1 MTFDNNLIIVLAL
14 VMLAFLCLLIVI
26 FIAALFMRITG
37 RGIIPLLLSLREQ
50 FSESDPE
57 DERRYT
63 PKTHADLRAIAQ
75 QHDFNAALAQQ
86 VIEQQTASPTP
97 PPITPQNAPYV
108 AGASEAAPP
117 DPYHTPPPTF
127 IPPGASAQSA
137 NPLPP
142 ATPTP
147 RFGHRAPGAK
157 RQPSDRRRDEDDE
170 LGSDMLDFD
179 GDGSADV

>member
-1 MTFDNNLIIVLAL
+1 MTFDNNLIVVLAL
-14 VMLAFLCLLIVI
+14 VVLAFLCLLIVI

-57 DERRYT
+57 DERRYA
-63 PKTHADLRAIAQ
+63 PKGHADLRSIAQ

-86 VIEQQTASPTP
+86 VIEKQTVAPTP

-108 AGASEAAPP
+108 ANDIQPADS
-117 DPYHTPPPTF
+117 YHTPPPTF
-127 IPPGASAQSA
+127 VPPGASAQAA

-147 RFGHRAPGAK
+147 RFGHRASGAK
-157 RQPSDRRRDEDDE
+157 RPPSDRRRDEDDE